1 MKLRSELNLKARCPE
16 NLIGMRKAYT
26 SAAWTAAITLVLLGK
41 FSGFSSIWVLVL
53 ALGFVL
59 ALISSVLDV
68 RDISRELKTRRA
80 V

>member
-16 NLIGMRKAYT
+16 NLIGMRKAHL